1 MAELTLEEYMKL
13 PYPMVIE
20 EDEVEGGYTVY
31 YPDLPGCVTCTDE
44 ADKIIPMAEDAKRAW
59 FEASLESG
67 YTPVLPDSTKSY
79 SGKFA
84 LRMPK
89 SLHRKLA
96 EHAKDDGV
104 SMNQYCVYL
113 LTQQMD
119 NIHDSKRAG

>member
-20 EDEVEGGYTVY
+20 GDEVEGGYTVY
-31 YPDLPGCVTCTDE
+31 YPDLPGCVTCTNE
-44 ADKIIPMAEDAKRAW
+44 AEKIISMAEDAKRAW
-59 FEASLESG
+59 LEASLEDG
-67 YTPVLPDSTKSY
+67 YIPQLPDSTKSY

-96 EHAKDDGV
+96 EHARDDGV

-119 NIHDSKRAG
+119 NVHNS